1 MGPGGEEGKLVGTR
15 PLLAVDVTRGTTLGD
30 RIGLAGDPWARM
42 KGLLGRE
49 GLEDGEGLWIRPTNS
64 IHMFF
69 MRFAIDALFLSRDLR
84 VVGMAH
90 DLRPWRMAGP
100 VWAARSVLELPAGT
114 LARAGCAPGDQIEIG
129 PSEGAGRLESRP

>member
-1 MGPGGEEGKLVGTR
+1 MEGEGIVGGE
-15 PLLAVDVTRGTTLGD
+15 LLSAVDLTRGTTLGD
-30 RIGLAGDPWARM
+30 RIGLAADPWARM

-64 IHMFF
+64 IHMCF

-84 VVGMAH
+84 VVGMTH
-90 DLRPWRMAGP
+90 HLRPWKMAGP

-114 LARAGCAPGDQIEIG
+114 LARAGCALGD
-129 PSEGAGRLESRP
+129 RLEIVPADGP